1 MVEASSVTGVAKAVL
16 EFAREARSAH
26 VGLPKVDVSILTFSR
41 GDSRNGLADAARD
54 LDLSVDVV
62 SERRRFDTEII
73 PQLRSLIARRRPDV
87 IWSNSIKSHFIV
99 RSAGLHHS
107 AGWVAFHHG
116 YTATD
121 AKMLLYNQLDRW
133 SLPAAD
139 RVLTSSQAFSEEL
152 QRRNVSAQR
161 IQVQRMPV
169 RAAEKVPEARKAEL
183 HRKLG
188 LQPGMR
194 VLLCVARLSREKG
207 HAVLLKAF
215 ARMLALAPQSPLK
228 LVLLGAGPEQV
239 RIEKMSRTLNL
250 HDSTV
255 LAGHQADVA
264 PYYAIADAV
273 LLPSLSEG
281 CPNVL
286 LEAMAAGVP
295 VVATSVGGVP
305 EIVTNEVDALL
316 VKANDPEAFAQATLR
331 LLADTELRTRLTE
344 AGRSV
349 LSRHSPK
356 AYFESLVSVFSEA
369 CAQRASLRQVA

>member
-1 MVEASSVTGVAKAVL
+1 MIEASSVTGVAKAVL
-16 EFAREARSAH
+16 EFAREARNAH
-26 VGLPKVDVSILTFSR
+26 AGLPEVEVSILTFSR
-41 GDSRNGLADAARD
+41 GGSRNGMADAARD
-54 LDLSVDVV
+54 LDVPVDVV

-73 PQLRSLIARRRPDV
+73 PQLRTLVSQRRPDV

-99 RSAGLHHS
+99 RSAGLRHS
-107 AGWVAFHHG
+107 AGWIAFHHG

-152 QRRNVSAQR
+152 RNVPAQR

-169 RAAEKVPEARKAEL
+169 RAAEAVPEERQAEL
-183 HRKLG
+183 RRRLG
-188 LQPGMR
+188 LRPGTR

-207 HAVLLKAF
+207 HAVLLPAF
-215 ARMLALAPQSPLK
+215 ARMRAVAPQIPLK
-228 LVLLGAGPEQV
+228 LVLVGTGPEQV
-239 RIEKMSRTLNL
+239 RIEKMSRALHL
-250 HDSTV
+250 HDSAV

-264 PYYAIADAV
+264 PYYAIADVV

-286 LEAMAAGVP
+286 LEAMAARVP
-295 VVATSVGGVP
+295 VVASAVGGVP
-305 EIVTNEVDALL
+305 EIVVNEKDALL
-316 VKANDPEAFAQATLR
+316 VKANDPEALAQATLR
-331 LLADTELRTRLTE
+331 LLTDPALHTRLAE
-344 AGRSV
+344 AGPDV

-369 CAQRASLRQVA
+369 CAQRASSRQGS